1 MFRFTVKCCQNG
13 TSAGWIRAARVK
25 AWRDREYHGEHE
37 VLHGCAS
44 SYSLNTTTYAA
55 VWWNTPRCPSSPPPP
70 LPTGARHRHPLVF
83 NSAQHITRPSRQIQ
97 QSSFITN
104 LKWAT
109 SSWFADVIASV
120 TQHHQR
126 ELIRIAAAHRREFWW
141 FQTWAC
147 RIQTCLS

>member
-55 VWWNTPRCPSSPPPP
+55 VWWNTPRCPSPPPA
-70 LPTGARHRHPLVF
+70 GARRRHPLVF
-83 NSAQHITRPSRQIQ
+83 NNAQRITRPSRHMQ

-109 SSWFADVIASV
+109 SSGFADVIAYVSK
-120 TQHHQR
+120 R
-126 ELIRIAAAHRREFWW
+126 ELIRVAAAHRREFCW
-141 FQTWAC
+141 F
-147 RIQTCLS
+147 QTCLSLKKTTKAE